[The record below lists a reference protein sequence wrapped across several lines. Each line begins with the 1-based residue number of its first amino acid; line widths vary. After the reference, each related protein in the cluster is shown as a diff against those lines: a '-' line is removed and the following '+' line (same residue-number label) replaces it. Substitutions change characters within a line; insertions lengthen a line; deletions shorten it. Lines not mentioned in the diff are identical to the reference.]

1 MLSRSVFS
9 FPNPPSPMRADGERY
24 VSGILGDIQSEH
36 YHRYLF
42 ALSYCTGKDVLDVAS
57 GEGYGSACLGQVAR
71 SVVGV
76 DASPEAVEFA
86 NSNYLNDHVSFKR
99 GLAQKLPIEGQSIDV
114 VVSFETLEHLAEHD
128 LFCREIRR
136 VLRPGGLLI
145 ISSPNRPVYTE
156 EANHHNKFHVRELDR
171 DELVALLDAHFPNV
185 VLFSQRP
192 LVGSVIANENDAAPC
207 RPEGFILQ
215 SSGVFERTSGTPHP
229 PYFVAVASDA
239 MLPPIRASIL
249 HNPALLHHIDE
260 LHRHAA
266 NELVQRTA
274 QVIQIYHPLC
284 EGYLEEKSQN
294 VPIRINEWQHVTIE
308 LPLGL
313 QHGPLRIDLSNC
325 PALID
330 LRGITIRSAF
340 DHQILWTANGS
351 DLRTMTAGGTL
362 TQLGPELSNGACRFF
377 SYGFDPQ
384 LYLPRLDSE
393 VFDQPVSLEIW
404 VRLQTDLADLLSVL
418 QNGNGE
424 SAKLLAEKDQALQQ
438 FPDLTAQMDGLRTE
452 RDQLLKEIDK
462 KQTQLYLLGDC
473 AAEAKKTEAAYGELE
488 RKHTALEKSYGE
500 LSKELSKSSEERDG
514 LQLTLAEVLS
524 SRSWRLT
531 APLRRAMSLLEHK

>member
-9 FPNPPSPMRADGERY
+9 FPNPRSPLRADGERY

-99 GLAQKLPIEGQSIDV
+99 GLAQKLPIESQSIDV

-171 DELVALLDAHFPNV
+171 DELLALLDAHFPNV
-185 VLFSQRP
+185 ALFSQRP
-192 LVGSVIANENDAAPC
+192 LLGSVIANENDAAAC

-229 PYFVAVASDA
+229 PYFVALASDA
-239 MLPPIRASIL
+239 TLPLIRASIL

-274 QVIQIYHPLC
+274 QVIQIYHPQC
-284 EGYLEEKSQN
+284 EGYLEEKSQK
-294 VPIRINEWQHVTIE
+294 VPIRINEWQHVSIE

-351 DLRTMTAGGTL
+351 DLRAMIAGGTL
-362 TQLGPELSNGACRFF
+362 TQLGTELSNGACRFF

-393 VFDQPVSLEIW
+393 VFDQPVFLEIW
-404 VRLQTDLADLLSVL
+404 VRLRTDLKDVLSIL

-424 SAKLLAEKDQALQQ
+424 SAKPLAEKDQALQQ
-438 FPDLTAQMDGLRTE
+438 LPDLTAQMDALRTE
-452 RDQLLKEIDK
+452 RDQLLKEVDK

-488 RKHTALEKSYGE
+488 RKYTALEKNYEG
-500 LSKELSKSSEERDG
+500 LSKEYSKSSEERDG
-514 LQLTLAEVLS
+514 LQRTLAEVLS

-531 APLRRAMSLLEHK
+531 APLRRAMGLLEHK